1 MDRQRIDQDE
11 VARSAAEGFISGLAG
26 GGILDADFVDVWTTA
41 NVAADAPGRFKAP
54 EDAVAFRDDLMD
66 HYYNSK
72 LFGMIRG
79 MEASRQ
85 RDLDTRE
92 NAYLESLAAA
102 SDMTPDEMNAA
113 LADADAGLTSR
124 LRKAQEDFFYR

>member
-1 MDRQRIDQDE
+1 MQAEDAIDNDL
-11 VARSAAEGFISGLAG
+11 ARRAAEGFISGLAG
-26 GGILDADFVDVWTTA
+26 GGILDADFADVWTTA
-41 NVAADAPGRFKAP
+41 NMAADAPGRFKAP
-54 EDAVAFRDDLMD
+54 EDALAFRDDLMD
-66 HYYNSK
+66 HYYDSR
-72 LFGMIRG
+72 LFGMIQD

>member
-26 GGILDADFVDVWTTA
+26 GSILDADFADVWTTA
-41 NVAADAPGRFKAP
+41 NMAADAPGRFKSP
-54 EDAVAFRDDLMD
+54 EDATAFRDDLMD

-72 LFGMIRG
+72 LFGMIQG

-85 RDLDTRE
+85 RDLDARE

-102 SDMTPDEMNAA
+102 SDMTQDEMNAA